1 MKLKPQTRPTR
12 RPKRPA
18 RSARR
23 PARGVISRSR
33 GAQRPRSP
41 LGRRIGARMPSLA
54 RACAL
59 LGAVAATAAL
69 GALLNGPWLRVTDLT
84 FAGQQYTAA
93 ADLEAVLSEHRG
105 TSLLAVDTASI
116 RARIVGLPAVAEV
129 NVSATL
135 LGRIEATVVEHD
147 AAFVWRTASGRF
159 LGAADGTIFA
169 ALGTDETPPA
179 EIAALPH
186 ISDERFV
193 ARLITVGDV
202 IPAGVVGTALRLF
215 ELDPAAFGSAAT
227 QLGLRLDDE
236 YGFRLVSAAPEW
248 QVALGPYGLDPTES
262 ETEASARLDAQVGAV
277 RTLFAER
284 PETEIAWVDVR
295 NPGKVYFRAK
305 G

>member
-1 MKLKPQTRPTR
+1 MKLKPQRRPTR
-12 RPKRPA
+12 RPKPA
-18 RSARR
+18 RTARR

-33 GAQRPRSP
+33 GAQRPRRP
-41 LGRRIGARMPSLA
+41 LRRRIGARMPSLA

-69 GALLNGPWLRVTDLT
+69 GAFLNGPWLRVTDVA
-84 FAGQQYTAA
+84 FAGQHYTSAEA
-93 ADLEAVLSEHRG
+93 LEAVLSEQRG
-105 TSLLAVDTASI
+105 TSLLAVDTAAI
-116 RARIVGLPAVAEV
+116 RSTIDGLPAVAEV

-147 AAFVWRTASGRF
+147 VAFVWQTPSGRF

-169 ALGTDETPPA
+169 AVAAGEELPGELS
-179 EIAALPH
+179 ALPQ

-215 ELDPAAFGSAAT
+215 EVDPAALGSTAA

-248 QVALGPYGLDPTES
+248 QVALGPYGLDPTETAS
-262 ETEASARLDAQVGAV
+262 EASARLDAQVGAV
-277 RTLFAER
+277 RTLFATR
-284 PETEIAWVDVR
+284 AETEIGWVDVR